1 MSRGSGP
8 QDRWGRAAA
17 RTLPTR
23 VGTGCRPSVTSLH
36 VVGKEPYESTRPFFG
51 GVEAVGE
58 RLRGGTT
65 QTVRLAAPVFAL
77 RARAK
82 VITAGA

>member
-1 MSRGSGP
+1 MPGLSSRGVDGSGP

-23 VGTGCRPSVTSLH
+23 VGTGCRPSVTSPR
-36 VVGKEPYESTRPFFG
+36 VGGIGSTPERIDIYVANGFG
-51 GVEAVGE
+51 IGLTPATEALLV
-58 RLRGGTT
+58 
-65 QTVRLAAPVFAL
+65 AL